1 MHVEMTNIMKFI
13 SISRLFIY
21 IIVGK
26 LYSRVVLILGGL
38 RYVWVGGGV
47 RKGGSIH
54 SAIKMNMVQ
63 E

>member
-1 MHVEMTNIMKFI
+1 MHVEMPNIMKFI

-38 RYVWVGGGV
+38 RYVGGG
-47 RKGGSIH
+47 GGLGRGV
-54 SAIKMNMVQ
+54 AFTVPLR
-63 E
+63 

>member
-38 RYVWVGGGV
+38 RYVWGGV
-47 RKGGSIH
+47 RKEGIIH
-54 SAIKMNMVQ
+54 SQ
-63 E
+63 CH

>member
-38 RYVWVGGGV
+38 RYVWVGGGGLGRGV
-47 RKGGSIH
+47 AFTVPLR
-54 SAIKMNMVQ
+54 
-63 E
+63 